1 MSTPQL
7 IFSILQVILSLF
19 LIVVVLFQS
28 SKRSG
33 LSGAIGGAGE
43 TFFGKNRAKTFESKL
58 VRATVWGGVA
68 LAVCTI
74 LLNIV

>member
-1 MSTPQL
+1 MTAAQL
-7 IFSILQVILSLF
+7 VLSILQVVLSLF

-28 SKRSG
+28 SKRTG
-33 LSGAIGGAGE
+33 LSGAIGGASE
-43 TFFGKNRAKTFESKL
+43 TFFGKNKAKTFEAKL

-68 LAVCTI
+68 LAVCTL